1 VDKVVEGQDILWKGK
16 PLYFAKTSGTT
27 SGEKHSANKGID
39 ALSYSSGSKR
49 YFVYIKETGNADFVD
64 GKMIFYRKPNF
75 RGKTRHTVWTPFGI
89 VAHFVPKCKKKMPS
103 LKPIVLKIGNLKL
116 MLSSRKHLTK
126 I

>member
-1 VDKVVEGQDILWKGK
+1 L
-16 PLYFAKTSGTT
+16 L
-27 SGEKHSANKGID
+27 
-39 ALSYSSGSKR
+39 
-49 YFVYIKETGNADFVD
+49 YIKETNADFVD

-75 RGKTRHTVWTPFGI
+75 RGKHGIQFGRLSGI
-89 VAHFVPKCKKKMPS
+89 VAHFVPKLAKKPMPS